1 MPDRTTRRRLGAVV
15 ETFVRKLTG
24 PELEAVLLAFVEG
37 RGIRPTARHL
47 GVTPA
52 AIKGRLDGAYRKAGS
67 DPTGV
72 PALDAWIA
80 QRRARDVQPEPAE
93 PRLLPGEAGG
103 DRSALRGLPA
113 VGRGCTGAIRGSV
126 PHRDAPSLR

>member
-1 MPDRTTRRRLGAVV
+1 MV

-37 RGIRPTARHL
+37 RGIRPTARQL
-47 GVTPA
+47 GVSPA
-52 AIKGRLDGAYRKAGS
+52 SIRDRLDGAYRKAGT
-67 DPTGV
+67 DATGV

-80 QRRARDVQPEPAE
+80 QRRARDVQPEPAVD
-93 PRLLPGEAGG
+93 RVAGATAGG
-103 DRSALRGLPA
+103 DRAALRGLPA
-113 VGRGCTGAIRGSV
+113 VGSGVGGAIRGSV